1 MNISLTITFSFFCFS
16 FQFGSCCCCCCCCCC
31 FDDDDNNHN
40 ISKKYH
46 KSKGLP
52 DDASIEAAGFVESD
66 NDRTVVIDASTAYR
80 VDDDWAYGFPG
91 K

>member
-1 MNISLTITFSFFCFS
+1 MFCT
-16 FQFGSCCCCCCCCCC
+16 
-31 FDDDDNNHN
+31 DNNTIKH
-40 ISKKYH
+40 KKYH

-52 DDASIEAAGFVESD
+52 DAASIEAAGFVESD
-66 NDRTVVIDASTAYR
+66 NDRTVIIDASTAYR